1 VRSSRS
7 VLALTLACA
16 LFAACSTGT
25 RAPAKP
31 VVGAVAH
38 VVLRVGAT
46 TTQPEVLIDQRGDTL
61 YVSRREAA
69 GRQSCTGSCLQVWP
83 LLLLQPAGTV
93 DVGASAVSRAAI
105 KIVPVADGRAV
116 AYDGYLLHTYVGDPA
131 PGGDAGEGVGGQWSA
146 ITPAG
151 RPTK

>member
-1 VRSSRS
+1 VRSCRP
-7 VLALTLACA
+7 VLTLTLASA
-16 LFAACSTGT
+16 LLAACSSGT
-25 RAPAKP
+25 SAAAKP
-31 VVGAVAH
+31 VVTAVAH

-46 TTQPEVLIDQRGDTL
+46 ATQPQVLIDQRGNTL
-61 YVSRREAA
+61 YVSRQEAA
-69 GRQSCTGSCLQVWP
+69 GRQSCTASCLQVWP
-83 LLLLQPAGTV
+83 LLLVRPKGTV
-93 DVGASAVSRAAI
+93 EAGAAAVSLTAI